1 MFNAPKPSRR
11 QILMVAGAILM
22 GPPIR
27 TTTAVGADWS
37 SISPSEAGFTSDLGV
52 LLDKAIADKRVWNI
66 HGVVIVRNGRLVLER
81 YFEGDDN
88 ARGSPL
94 GKVAFRADTLHDLR
108 SASKSIVGLLYGIA
122 LADGNVPPPEAPLL
136 ASFSESADLTADPA
150 RNRWTIHHVLTM
162 TMGTDWDELGVPY
175 SDPTNSEI
183 AMDMAPDR
191 YRFVLGG
198 PVVMEPGKRWIY
210 NGGAT
215 ALLARIIARGVGKPL
230 HAFAR
235 EKLFDPL
242 GIGPTEW
249 ITDGRGEAIAAS
261 GLRMTPRDLARIGLM
276 TVKGG
281 MWGDRSV
288 VPGQWIERST
298 SPMVD
303 VDEIR
308 QYGYHWYLGKFAF
321 TVATGPRW
329 DRSRLE
335 RFWSAV
341 GNGGQR
347 LFVFPGLDLV
357 VAITAG
363 NYDTPDQSVS
373 PTRMIREVVLPA
385 LS

>member
-1 MFNAPKPSRR
+1 VNAAKPSRR
-11 QILMVAGAILM
+11 QVLVGTGAIFMEQSMRAGAL
-22 GPPIR
+22 
-27 TTTAVGADWS
+27 AEADWAAVA
-37 SISPSEAGFTSDLGV
+37 PGEAGFTSDLGA
-52 LLDKAIADKRVWNI
+52 LLDKAIAEKRVWNL

-88 ARGSPL
+88 ARGRAL
-94 GKVAFRADTLHDLR
+94 GKVAFKPDTLHDLR

-122 LADGNVPPPEAPLL
+122 LGDGKVPPPDAPLF
-136 ASFSESADLTADPA
+136 ASFPEYADLAADPA

-198 PVVMEPGKRWIY
+198 PVVMEPGKRWVY
-210 NGGAT
+210 CGGAT
-215 ALLARIIARGVGKPL
+215 ALLARIIARGTGKPL
-230 HAFAR
+230 HEFAR
-235 EKLFDPL
+235 EMLFDPL
-242 GIGPTEW
+242 GVGPTEW
-249 ITDGRGEAIAAS
+249 LTDRDGEAIAAS

-276 TVKGG
+276 MLKGG
-281 MWGDRSV
+281 MWGDRRV
-288 VPGQWIERST
+288 VPAQWIERST

-303 VDEIR
+303 IDEVR
-308 QYGYHWYLGKFAF
+308 QYGYQWYLGKFAF
-321 TVATGPRW
+321 TISTRPRW

-347 LFVFPGLDLV
+347 LFIFPGLDLV

-363 NYDTPDQSVS
+363 NYDTQDQWVP
-373 PTRMIREVVLPA
+373 PTRVVREVVLPA

>member
-1 MFNAPKPSRR
+1 
-11 QILMVAGAILM
+11 M
-22 GPPIR
+22 GQSIPA
-27 TTTAVGADWS
+27 TTTAAADWV
-37 SISPSEAGFTSDLGV
+37 SISPSEAGFTSDPEAR
-52 LLDKAIADKRVWNI
+52 LDKAVAEKRVWNL
-66 HGVVIVRNGRLVLER
+66 HGVVIVRKGRLVLER

-88 ARGSPL
+88 ARGEPL
-94 GKVAFRADTLHDLR
+94 GKVAFTPDTLHDLR

-122 LADGNVPPPEAPLL
+122 LADGKVARPEAPLL
-136 ASFSESADLTADPA
+136 ASFPEYAALAADPT

-175 SDPTNSEI
+175 TDPTNSEI

-191 YRFVLGG
+191 YRFVLGA

-210 NGGAT
+210 SSGAT
-215 ALLARIIARGVGKPL
+215 ALLARIIARGTGKPL
-230 HAFAR
+230 HEFAR
-235 EKLFDPL
+235 ESLFDPL

-249 ITDGRGEAIAAS
+249 IADRSGEAIAAS

-276 TVKGG
+276 MLNGG
-281 MWGDRSV
+281 LWDGRRV
-288 VPGQWIERST
+288 VPPQWIERST

-321 TVATGPRW
+321 AVSTGPRW

-335 RFWSAV
+335 RFWSAI

-347 LFVFPGLDLV
+347 LFIFPGLDLV

-363 NYDTPDQSVS
+363 NYDTPEQSVP
-373 PTRMIREVVLPA
+373 PTRVIREVVLPA
-385 LS
+385 IS

>member
-1 MFNAPKPSRR
+1 MEQSTA
-11 QILMVAGAILM
+11 
-22 GPPIR
+22 
-27 TTTAVGADWS
+27 TTSPAAVDWV
-37 SISPSEAGFTSDLGV
+37 SISPNEAGFTSDLEA
-52 LLDKAIADKRVWNI
+52 LLDKAIAEKRVWNL
-66 HGVVIVRNGRLVLER
+66 HGVVIVRQGRLVLER

-88 ARGSPL
+88 ARGQPL
-94 GKVAFRADTLHDLR
+94 GKIAFKPDTLHDLR

-122 LADGNVPPPEAPLL
+122 LADGKVPPPEAPLL
-136 ASFSESADLTADPA
+136 ASFPEYTDLAAEPA
-150 RNRWTIHHVLTM
+150 RQRWTIYNALTM
-162 TMGTDWDELGVPY
+162 TLGTDWDEQSVPY

-215 ALLARIIARGVGKPL
+215 ALLARIIERGTGRPL
-230 HAFAR
+230 HDFAR
-235 EKLFDPL
+235 ASLFDPL

-249 ITDGRGEAIAAS
+249 LADRDGEAIAAS
-261 GLRMTPRDLARIGLM
+261 GLRMTPRDLARIGSMML
-276 TVKGG
+276 KGG

-288 VPGQWIERST
+288 VPTEWIARST

-321 TVATGPRW
+321 TVSTGPGW
-329 DRSRLE
+329 NRSRLE
-335 RFWSAV
+335 RFWSAI

-363 NYDTPDQSVS
+363 NYDAPDQWVP
-373 PTRMIREVVLPA
+373 PTRLIREVVLPSI
-385 LS
+385 L